1 MPMSESMGKNA
12 VREVTESKNGEL
24 AKVAEAASALKVSRS
39 YLHKL
44 PKDTP
49 GVYRFGRSVRF
60 SIEELKAWGRERDA
74 G

>member
-1 MPMSESMGKNA
+1 MPMAEHMAKNGE
-12 VREVTESKNGEL
+12 REVTEGKNGEL
-24 AKVAEAASALKVSRS
+24 VKVAEAASALKVSTS

-49 GVYRFGRSVRF
+49 GIYHFGRSVRF
-60 SIEELKAWGRERDA
+60 SVEELKAWGRERGA